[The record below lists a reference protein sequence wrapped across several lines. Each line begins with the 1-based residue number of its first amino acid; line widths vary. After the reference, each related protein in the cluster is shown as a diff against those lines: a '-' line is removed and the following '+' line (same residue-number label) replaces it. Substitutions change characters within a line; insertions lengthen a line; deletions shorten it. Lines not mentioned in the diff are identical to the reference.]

1 MKAQSEI
8 WVGQRWDPRKREALN
23 LRGEEETGIRW
34 VTHCLGP
41 GEMREAVILWGPTG
55 LLREALR
62 VRAYLELK
70 KEVRAEN

>member
-55 LLREALR
+55 LLRGALR